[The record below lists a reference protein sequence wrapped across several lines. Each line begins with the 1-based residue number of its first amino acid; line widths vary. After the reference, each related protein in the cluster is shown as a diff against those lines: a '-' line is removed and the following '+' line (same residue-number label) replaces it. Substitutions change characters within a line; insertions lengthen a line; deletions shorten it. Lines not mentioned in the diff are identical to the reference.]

1 MSTSRI
7 PPEVDYLKLA
17 KEQADLTGLIPISE
31 LERFVGLLAGKKGEV
46 EVELAFR
53 IGKGRRPDEPPGVEI
68 QGRLKAEVNLECQ
81 YCLAIY
87 HHKLESDLLIRV
99 QPEPR
104 EERRIEL
111 EQDLQ
116 ALDDTVFCP
125 VGEKLAIND
134 MIEDELIL
142 GLPMIPGHEAC
153 TSISMRDGNDGND
166 GNDDNQAKSSRNMP
180 FANLKQILKTK
191 NRS

>member
-1 MSTSRI
+1 MSTSQI
-7 PPEVDYLKLA
+7 PTEVDYFKLA
-17 KEQADLTGLIPISE
+17 KERADLTGLIPISK
-31 LERFVGLLAGKKGEV
+31 LERLVGLLAGEKGEV

-53 IGKGRRPDEPPGVEI
+53 LDKGRRPDEPPGVEI
-68 QGRLKAEVNLECQ
+68 RGRLKAEVNLECQ
-81 YCLAIY
+81 YCLDIY
-87 HHKLESDLLIRV
+87 HHTLENDLLIRV
-99 QPEPR
+99 QPESR

-116 ALDDTVFCP
+116 ELDDTVFCP
-125 VGEKLAIND
+125 AGEKLAISD

-153 TSISMRDGNDGND
+153 ASISMRDGNNGNN
-166 GNDDNQAKSSRNMP
+166 GNDDNQAKSSGNMP